1 MAEETFVDRLISDS
15 YRIAEYARTNRA
27 IDDAELWTAIKA
39 VEQLPGDER
48 KIQNDK
54 VKALQDA
61 FRKCT
66 INVEPQTLFALR
78 NDWNPFK
85 NSWRNRG
92 RIAFLVLI
100 SLASMAMVGQ
110 LTQIYNSGRL
120 LSSDLIALQK
130 SNSLERF
137 GLLERELNEA
147 QRRLSGEEDQE
158 GQGDPARQ
166 GTIPAVADG
175 TTGDASGEAALQ
187 AGDTRERYL
196 LAREAAYSKQDE
208 LIKLDQQIRSLENR
222 ALAFQVAAKNPIVG
236 MEIARSI
243 GGKISDW
250 FACQLNDPGA
260 GKALAKAAESPR
272 PTDGGNAGTP
282 ETGGA
287 QPAVAV
293 CPPGFGNVVFGMAS
307 AGGSGP
313 GDGPPPAQG
322 SPVASPGSPPTFGGY
337 GHEPRSVVMRGTF
350 CSHLDYLAPEGQT
363 SAANADPARQYIAA
377 IAYTIDNQFGVR
389 VADIISQN
397 CKIGLYYYSGSIP
410 DMASLEA
417 QVRDTNT
424 LYSFIILPAAYGAL
438 GALMFYMRRIL
449 DPLLPDPTFLRT
461 VHRVALGALAGV
473 LLAWLWVGIFDSS
486 EDFKAVGLGLFALA
500 FVFGFSIEVF
510 FDFLDSLVNAAKRQV
525 SKFDD
530 SASPATTANPATPT
544 PAKQGS

>member
-1 MAEETFVDRLISDS
+1 VAEETFVDRLISDA
-15 YRIAEYARTNRA
+15 YRIAEYARTNRT
-27 IDDAELWTAIKA
+27 IDDAELWAAIKA
-39 VEQLPGDER
+39 VEQLPEAER
-48 KIQNDK
+48 KIQDDK
-54 VKALQDA
+54 VKALQEA

-66 INVEPQTLFALR
+66 ANIEPQALVAIR
-78 NDWNPFK
+78 NGWNPFK
-85 NSWRNRG
+85 NSWRNRA

-120 LSSDLIALQK
+120 LSTDLIALQK

-147 QRRLSGEEDQE
+147 QRRLSDKKDGE
-158 GQGDPARQ
+158 GQGDPAGQ
-166 GTIPAVADG
+166 GAIPAVAGG
-175 TTGDASGEAALQ
+175 TAGDASGEAGLQ
-187 AGDTRERYL
+187 SGDTRERYL

-208 LIKLDQQIRSLENR
+208 LIKLDQQIRALEIR
-222 ALAFQVAAKNPIVG
+222 AETFQKLAKNPIAG
-236 MEIARSI
+236 METARKV
-243 GGKISDW
+243 GDKISNW
-250 FACQLNDPGA
+250 FACLLLNDLSA
-260 GKALAKAAESPR
+260 GEALKKAAESPR
-272 PTDGGNAGTP
+272 SMSSGNVGVP
-282 ETGGA
+282 ESAGA
-287 QPAVAV
+287 QPAIAI
-293 CPPGFGNVVFGMAS
+293 CPPGFRGATPGMTS
-307 AGGSGP
+307 DGGGP
-313 GDGPPPAQG
+313 GGGGLSAASDAATDPSPPPP
-322 SPVASPGSPPTFGGY
+322 SGGY
-337 GHEPRSVVMRGTF
+337 GHEPRSVVMRGAF

-363 SAANADPARQYIAA
+363 SAATADPARQYIAA

-424 LYSFIILPAAYGAL
+424 FYSFIILPAAYGAL

-530 SASPATTANPATPT
+530 PASPATTANPATPT